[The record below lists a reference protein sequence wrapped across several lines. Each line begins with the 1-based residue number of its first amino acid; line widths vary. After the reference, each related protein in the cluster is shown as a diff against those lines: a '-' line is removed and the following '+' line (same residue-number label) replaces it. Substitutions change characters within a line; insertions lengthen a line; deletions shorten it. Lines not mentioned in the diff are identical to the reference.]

1 MAKKEQT
8 AGIPAVNKPKNDVL
22 ARLYERFGRQR
33 IEGWQQEYAPRK
45 LTVIEVE
52 GKLAVLR
59 PIGVAEIGT
68 YTMMTVNSELGFVK
82 ANEFLLSE
90 LWLDGDSEIR
100 DNEEYLIA
108 ALLQVQNSLELKK
121 SSFYA
126 V

>member
-8 AGIPAVNKPKNDVL
+8 AGIPAVNKSKNDVL

-45 LTVIEVE
+45 LNVIEVE

-82 ANEFLLSE
+82 ANEFLLS
-90 LWLDGDSEIR
+90 GDSEIR